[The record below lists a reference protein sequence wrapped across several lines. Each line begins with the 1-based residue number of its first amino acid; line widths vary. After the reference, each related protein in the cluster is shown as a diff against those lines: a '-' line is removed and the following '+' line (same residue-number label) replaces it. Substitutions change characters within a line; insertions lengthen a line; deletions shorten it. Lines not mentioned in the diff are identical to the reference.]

1 MTRRSQIR
9 LFRWGLFIG
18 LLAPLAW
25 FYWAWLNGR
34 LGVFPEETLLHAL
47 GRLGL
52 ILLLATLALGPA
64 FRLTGWR
71 GFMAVRR
78 QLGLWSFTYL
88 LLHFLVWLG
97 LDQGW
102 YWSFIAAELRELRYL
117 QVGLV
122 SLLLLVPLVLTS
134 VPRAQYLLGL
144 RRWQWLHRLAYVSAA
159 GGVLHF
165 WLLAR
170 VERLEVWLAAV
181 VLALLVVFRLGDA
194 VWRHHQRP

>member
-1 MTRRSQIR
+1 MSQRLLIR
-9 LFRWGLFIG
+9 LFRWCLFAAV
-18 LLAPLAW
+18 LAPLL
-25 FYWAWLNGR
+25 WLWWGWQTGR
-34 LGVFPEETLLHAL
+34 LGVFPEEVLLHAL
-47 GRLGL
+47 GRIGL
-52 ILLLATLALGPA
+52 VLLLATLALGPL

-88 LLHFLVWLG
+88 LLHFLAWLG

-102 YWSFIAAELRELRYL
+102 YWEFIVAELREIRYL

-134 VPRAQYLLGL
+134 VPQAQRLLGL

-159 GGVLHF
+159 GGVVHF

-170 VERLEVWLAAV
+170 FERPEVWLAAA
-181 VLALLVVFRLGDA
+181 VLASLVVFRLADA
-194 VWRHHQRP
+194 ARPALRR